1 MFRVARPRARP
12 ASLRAA
18 AACGVRR
25 AAVCGG
31 ERREAGVSLTGAH
44 GGHGPVSLTGA
55 HGGHG
60 PGVHG
65 HG

>member
-1 MFRVARPRARP
+1 MVSGEYFRCFESRDARPRARP
-12 ASLRAA
+12 ASLGAA
-18 AACGVRR
+18 AARGVRR

-44 GGHGPVSLTGA
+44 GGHGP
-55 HGGHG
+55 
-60 PGVHG
+60 GVHG